1 MKRRCRPLQISGVI
15 HPTFYTSG
23 KAAVKPQAEAA
34 EEQGGQADGWSPAR
48 SERAERLGVGH
59 RVYPV

>member
-1 MKRRCRPLQISGVI
+1 MQISGVI